1 MFNNKEKSI
10 IVFFV
15 LFLFLFPMLFSQNE
29 ETSEL
34 LENNKTRV
42 ISLMALGDNKE
53 IISSGTGFVIEKGIL
68 ATSYLL
74 VCQAKSVE
82 GKDYKGKKV
91 KVEGILAF
99 DKNFNIA
106 LLKIKSKSPAL
117 SLGNSNELEEG
128 KKVFAIGSNEYDEIT
143 ISEGTVKNLHSYTA
157 NQKILEIDHDVSQN
171 FNGAPL
177 LDKNGQVLGMVI
189 FLERR
194 VKFVIPSNLLKTLEK
209 KEVTKFKK
217 WLPDDYLLSLEGAFF
232 AGKVSSLIN
241 ETGRAQ
247 QYLEK
252 VNRLD
257 PNNIEIHSLLASV
270 YERQRNYNPAISS
283 YKRVIE
289 LDSNRDDAY
298 LGMGLVLLKMRSFRE
313 AIPPLEKAVQLN
325 SDYKEAYYYIGN
337 AFKELREF
345 DKAAEAYEKYISFEP
360 EKVWEANLRL
370 GLCRIE
376 LEQFENAIPA
386 LQQALKEKPQD
397 EGINQHLAQ
406 AFEKSGQ
413 HEKAEEVYNF
423 LAQIAPESVVRY
435 YRTILMMYDKSGKN
449 EKAIEYAIKIVE
461 LDSSSDENL
470 YNLGYMYMKTEKYK
484 EALEQF
490 NKAVAINPA
499 NEYSHFNIGVCYSR
513 LNNHRKSIEA
523 FKKVVEMV
531 PNNPDGWFYIGIG
544 YMQLKDFESALEPL
558 KKTVELRPDYGNAL
572 YNLGITYLN
581 LHDNFSAREIHKKLT
596 TINPSLAQKL
606 KRFLR

>member
-1 MFNNKEKSI
+1 MKRNKEKCI
-10 IVFFV
+10 LVFFV
-15 LFLFLFPMLFSQNE
+15 LFLFLFPLLFSQNE
-29 ETSEL
+29 ASEL
-34 LENNKTRV
+34 LEKYKTGV
-42 ISLMALGDNKE
+42 ISLSAISDTKE
-53 IISSGTGFVIEKGIL
+53 IITSGTGFVIEKGVL

-74 VCQAKSVE
+74 VCQAKFIE
-82 GKDYKGKKV
+82 AKDYKGKKV

-106 LLKIKSKSPAL
+106 LLKIKGKSPAL
-117 SLGNSNELEEG
+117 SLGSSDELEKG

-143 ISEGTVKNLHSYTA
+143 ISEGEVKNLPSYTA
-157 NQKILEIDHDVSQN
+157 SQKILEIDHDVSQN
-171 FNGAPL
+171 FNGAPML
-177 LDKNGQVLGMVI
+177 NEKGQVLGMVI

-194 VKFVIPSNLLKTLEK
+194 VKFAIPSNLLKTLEK

-217 WLPDDYLLSLEGAFF
+217 WLPDNYLLSLEGAFF

-252 VNRLD
+252 VARLD

-283 YKRVIE
+283 YKRIIE

-298 LGMGLVLLKMRSFRE
+298 LGMGIVLLRMRRFRE

-325 SDYKEAYYYIGN
+325 LDHKEAYYHIGN
-337 AFKELREF
+337 AFEELREF
-345 DKAAEAYEKYISFEP
+345 DKAAEAYEKYLSFEP
-360 EKVWEANLRL
+360 EKAWEANLRL

-376 LEQFENAIPA
+376 LKQFDNAIPA
-386 LQQALKEKPQD
+386 LQEALKEKQQD
-397 EGINQHLAQ
+397 ERINQHLAM

-413 HEKAEEVYNF
+413 HEKAEEVYKF
-423 LAQIAPESVVRY
+423 LAQIAPENVVRY

-449 EKAIEYAIKIVE
+449 DKAIEYATKIVD
-461 LDSSSDENL
+461 LDPTNDENL

-484 EALEQF
+484 EALEQL

-499 NEYSHFNIGVCYSR
+499 NEYSFFNIGVCYSR

-531 PNNPDGWFYIGIG
+531 PNNADGWFFIGIG

-572 YNLGITYLN
+572 YNLAITYLN
-581 LHDNFSAREIHKKLT
+581 LHDNFSAKEIHKKLT
-596 TINPSLAQKL
+596 KINPSLAQKL